1 MSELVFVIGLFLVV
15 GLFIYRI
22 SFYNKEYVDE
32 SDREIYNHIIQ
43 NLDKATLTTQYNQIC
58 INGVYI
64 SLYDNTDIYINGSSL
79 ICNCDISPIVNKIK
93 SLQTAQNKLRNQKL
107 CSQLKGETCQS

>member
-1 MSELVFVIGLFLVV
+1 MSELIFLVGLFLFV

-32 SDREIYNHIIQ
+32 SDNEIYNHIIQ
-43 NLDKATLTTQYNQIC
+43 NLDKASLTTQYNQIC

-64 SLYDNTDIYINGSSL
+64 NLYGTDIYINGSCL
-79 ICNCDISPIVNKIK
+79 ICNSDISPIVNKIE

-107 CSQLKGETCQS
+107 CSQLKSETCQS